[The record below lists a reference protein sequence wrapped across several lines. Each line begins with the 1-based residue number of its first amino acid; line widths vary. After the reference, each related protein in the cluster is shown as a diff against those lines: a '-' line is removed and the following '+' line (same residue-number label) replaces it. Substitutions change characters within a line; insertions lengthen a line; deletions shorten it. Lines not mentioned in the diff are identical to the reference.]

1 MTPAKTTA
9 IRPSRSRPPVRRR
22 RRLPAIL
29 RGIAALLT
37 LIALVAGLPVL
48 LYRLGGSPIPG
59 QLPNWQQIW
68 HTLTRQDNGS
78 LFLAVVRDISWVAW
92 AAFTI
97 AVIAEVQAAIR
108 GSAAPRLRLGGV
120 QAVAARLVVL
130 AMLGLSGPGA
140 LLTMTQ
146 VASSAQAATTH
157 GAVTTAHSLPTTREQ
172 TPSTAQASTAQAG
185 TAESSAAQASTAQA
199 STAQPSA
206 SSALGTPLTEA
217 AAPLAATPV
226 PASHQPAD
234 DARSSAQVMTMSQFQ
249 LVTVHAGDCLWTIA
263 QHYLGDGDRY
273 QEIAR
278 VNLGRDMGGVIFS
291 NPSVILT
298 GWVLRVPASDPPS
311 TGPGTSHHPAAG
323 HGPGT
328 SHHPAAGHGSGA
340 AQPGRGSTPPGS
352 SGPSRHDPHP
362 SKRPRFRQ
370 SHPAA
375 SATPGAPTSNG
386 GPAAGRHITA
396 VDAANMAEIPL
407 VAVFA
412 AGMLAG
418 GAAVSLTRM
427 RNRQRQYRRPG
438 RRIALPA
445 AAPVISAE
453 QRLRADAGLIPANWL
468 RAALSDLGTGLA
480 ETGQQVPEIAA
491 VRILPEAMEILLA
504 SPASEP
510 PPAPFTV
517 PASRQGLTWR
527 LVIPPDAPEQPP
539 PTAATGDLAPG
550 LVTIGVVDDGYL
562 LVDLEYLGVT
572 VADGPEVL
580 VDQVLT
586 TAAAELAASE
596 LAGWYDLILIGFPE
610 LSHVG
615 SRTTCCDDLAE
626 ALDLA
631 TAKAVTLRRRLGD
644 AGPTAVRRLRVFD
657 PGDEDWALTLLI
669 SRIPPTPAE
678 LALLTDLVSGPGGTA
693 ALLPAGRTPAQA
705 PGTADLEVDYA
716 PDRPD
721 GIVATIMPSNLQAYP
736 RPLTPADY
744 RALTSLF
751 AIAAQDGDVAPDD
764 PPYDGSLWPPDLP
777 ELAALPDLLDEELDG
792 DDRASD
798 PGPAAPTGHGPA
810 APIWPGPADAGR
822 KAWRA
827 EPGSA
832 PAASRRLADQLA
844 PAPDAS
850 WSQVLEP
857 ESEPALDASWR
868 QVLEPEPGPALDA
881 SWRQV
886 LEPETEPEPEP
897 ALDASWRPASEPEE
911 PEPAAGSDL
920 AASLRIGLLGT
931 LTING
936 QPGALLP
943 AQSQLIVALA
953 LNGRDGLSN
962 RQLCYLLGADPD
974 HPRPPDSLRQLIVR
988 TRRQLGPVADGRE
1001 WIEHLGSGQYALHP
1015 GTRVDWHEF
1024 EAMTSQG
1031 IEARDPALLNDA
1043 LRMIRGQPFTGCYY
1057 WWLDIALVETVRA
1070 QIVDAAELLAELD
1083 LADRNPAAAARAA
1096 RIGLAADSA
1105 AEQLWRALMR
1115 AEHAAGNLAGVR
1127 EAWSHCLAV
1136 IGEIAADG
1144 QPHPDTAALYRDL
1157 LGGSSA
1163 RFTGSWPPDR

>member
-1 MTPAKTTA
+1 
-9 IRPSRSRPPVRRR
+9 
-22 RRLPAIL
+22 
-29 RGIAALLT
+29 
-37 LIALVAGLPVL
+37 
-48 LYRLGGSPIPG
+48 
-59 QLPNWQQIW
+59 
-68 HTLTRQDNGS
+68 
-78 LFLAVVRDISWVAW
+78 
-92 AAFTI
+92 
-97 AVIAEVQAAIR
+97 
-108 GSAAPRLRLGGV
+108 
-120 QAVAARLVVL
+120 
-130 AMLGLSGPGA
+130 
-140 LLTMTQ
+140 
-146 VASSAQAATTH
+146 
-157 GAVTTAHSLPTTREQ
+157 
-172 TPSTAQASTAQAG
+172 
-185 TAESSAAQASTAQA
+185 
-199 STAQPSA
+199 
-206 SSALGTPLTEA
+206 
-217 AAPLAATPV
+217 
-226 PASHQPAD
+226 
-234 DARSSAQVMTMSQFQ
+234 
-249 LVTVHAGDCLWTIA
+249 
-263 QHYLGDGDRY
+263 
-273 QEIAR
+273 
-278 VNLGRDMGGVIFS
+278 
-291 NPSVILT
+291 
-298 GWVLRVPASDPPS
+298 
-311 TGPGTSHHPAAG
+311 
-323 HGPGT
+323 
-328 SHHPAAGHGSGA
+328 
-340 AQPGRGSTPPGS
+340 
-352 SGPSRHDPHP
+352 
-362 SKRPRFRQ
+362 
-370 SHPAA
+370 
-375 SATPGAPTSNG
+375 
-386 GPAAGRHITA
+386 
-396 VDAANMAEIPL
+396 
-407 VAVFA
+407 
-412 AGMLAG
+412 MLAYG
-418 GAAVSLTRM
+418 
-427 RNRQRQYRRPG
+427 
-438 RRIALPA
+438 
-445 AAPVISAE
+445 
-453 QRLRADAGLIPANWL
+453 PANWL
-468 RAALSDLGTGLA
+468 RAALSDLGAGLA

-504 SPASEP
+504 NPASEP

-517 PASRQGLTWR
+517 PAGRQGLTWR
-527 LVIPPDAPEQPP
+527 LITPPDAPEQPP
-539 PTAATGDLAPG
+539 LTAATGDLAPG

-562 LVDLEYLGVT
+562 LADLEYLGVT

-886 LEPETEPEPEP
+886 LEPEPGP
-897 ALDASWRPASEPEE
+897 ALDASWRQVLE
-911 PEPAAGSDL
+911 PEPG
-920 AASLRIGLLGT
+920 
-931 LTING
+931 
-936 QPGALLP
+936 
-943 AQSQLIVALA
+943 
-953 LNGRDGLSN
+953 
-962 RQLCYLLGADPD
+962 
-974 HPRPPDSLRQLIVR
+974 
-988 TRRQLGPVADGRE
+988 
-1001 WIEHLGSGQYALHP
+1001 
-1015 GTRVDWHEF
+1015 
-1024 EAMTSQG
+1024 
-1031 IEARDPALLNDA
+1031 PALDA
-1043 LRMIRGQPFTGCYY
+1043 SWRQVLEPEPGPA
-1057 WWLDIALVETVRA
+1057 LDASWRQVLEPEPGPAL
-1070 QIVDAAELLAELD
+1070 DA
-1083 LADRNPAAAARAA
+1083 
-1096 RIGLAADSA
+1096 S
-1105 AEQLWRALMR
+1105 WRQVL
-1115 AEHAAGNLAGVR
+1115 EP
-1127 EAWSHCLAV
+1127 E
-1136 IGEIAADG
+1136 
-1144 QPHPDTAALYRDL
+1144 P
-1157 LGGSSA
+1157 
-1163 RFTGSWPPDR
+1163 